1 MLLALHFADIME
13 TDKIS
18 SISESKKE
26 KKKKRKRK
34 RKKISSI
41 ELISFDEAPLGMF
54 LMSTLNSGVE

>member
-1 MLLALHFADIME
+1 MLLALHFGDIME

-26 KKKKRKRK
+26 KKKKKKKRK
-34 RKKISSI
+34 NISSI